1 MSGGSD
7 PRRFAVSDGSPL
19 RLLWIVAPL
28 LLFLGLTFYP
38 SRQPAEAGTMPF
50 AVTLTPPYFTLHG
63 SAAWSL
69 AIATLITVL
78 LCWLFF
84 RRRVQLDGS
93 VLSVHSTFYRKHT
106 PVEQMDLQQA
116 AVVDLKQ
123 DRRHGLRHKINAYG
137 MPGFH
142 SGHYRLHGG
151 GKGFALVTDV
161 HRVLVIPVRD
171 GPTLLLSLAEPQS
184 LLDALRRAAMPPG
197 RPR

>member
-1 MSGGSD
+1 MRGGSD

-19 RLLWIVAPL
+19 LLLWIISPL
-28 LLFLGLTFYP
+28 LLFVGLTLHHL
-38 SRQPAEAGTMPF
+38 RQPAEAGVMPF

-84 RRRVQLDGS
+84 RRRVQLDGN
-93 VLSVHSTFYRKHT
+93 VLSVHSTFYSKHT
-106 PVEQMDLQQA
+106 PVQQMDLQHA

-123 DRRHGLRHKINAYG
+123 DPRHGLRRKTNAYG

-142 SGHYRLHGG
+142 SGHYRLQGG

-171 GPTLLLSLAEPQS
+171 GPTLLLSMAEPQS
-184 LLDALRRAAMPPG
+184 LLDALRRAATPAG

>member
-19 RLLWIVAPL
+19 QLLWIISPL
-28 LLFLGLTFYP
+28 LLFVGLSLYHL
-38 SRQPAEAGTMPF
+38 RQPAEAGVMPF
-50 AVTLTPPYFTLHG
+50 AATLTPPYFTLHG

-84 RRRVQLDGS
+84 RRRVQLDGN

-106 PVEQMDLQQA
+106 PVQQMDLPNA

-123 DRRHGLRHKINAYG
+123 DRRHGLRHKTNAYS

-142 SGHYRLHGG
+142 SGHYRLQDG

-171 GPTLLLSLAEPQS
+171 GPTLLLSMAEPQS
-184 LLDALRRAAMPPG
+184 LLDALRRAAAPAG